1 MKGAMGIG
9 YYLDPL
15 DPKRLSFVICL
26 GLALHHFQKK
36 TLAVKYLAS
45 HKWMNPHD
53 DKAHRSTFRRLMQ
66 GPLKKWTEHLF

>member
-15 DPKRLSFVICL
+15 DPKRLSFVICS
-26 GLALHHFQKK
+26 GLALHQLKK
-36 TLAVKYLAS
+36 NWLYLAS